1 MATRLKSN
9 RKIRIFLTILLL
21 AALTAGNV
29 AAFPKML
36 GQAEEIRKQS
46 GKEPVDS
53 SVPVDIDLHL
63 PVDMETIDVLYHG
76 CYVLYARSQREG
88 LEIINRETAFEQG
101 RTGEED
107 VTGNIGLFFP
117 ANAADGELQATAK
130 AFAAEKLQEW
140 EGDFFGNENF
150 EYYAVASN
158 DLVQTNSP
166 GLGKVES
173 DVRFRDLGYPS
184 NPQQEAAE
192 RDSSYCFHISFDDGG
207 NATVEFLLGDSF
219 FEEDGDIC
227 TLTDILTEYQKEQNL
242 GHLLAQELGISD
254 SGMELAGTVGYQPI
268 RNYDVYFAIPS
279 YSDRDFLAYVDPAS
293 EEYMVVSVLP
303 FVINV
308 LALLLGMALLTS
320 RKIWKDIPSY
330 DHAGTLCSV
339 EMGIFGLICSVS
351 LFPVYVACLTFF
363 EQERIQDLGKRWPFH
378 YVDLPEVI
386 RGGALCLGIGGI
398 LLVIYLTLLCFR
410 PLFSVGIVGYIR
422 RYSWI
427 YRLLVRIRKSWR
439 GILRGMRQKW
449 RDFVWELHHLDFTE
463 RSTKTILKVVL
474 INFAVLVVLV
484 CIWLFGLIGLV
495 VYSLVLFW
503 LLKRYYDRIFGD
515 YQKLLAAMNR
525 MAEGDLS
532 EPAQEDMGIFDPLQ
546 EELTRI
552 RGGFRKA
559 VDEETKSQR
568 MKTDLISNV
577 SHDLKTPLTAITTY
591 VELLKKP
598 DITPEERADYIDTL
612 ERKAFRL
619 KVLIE
624 DLFEVSKA
632 QSANVSLDL
641 MEVDLVNLIRQVAV
655 EHREKLAEEGLELRW
670 KVPEGKVSLE
680 LDAQKTYR
688 VFENLFVNLE
698 KYAMPNSRVYVEIA
712 ETDDEVRTVIKN
724 MSATELNVAPE
735 ELTER
740 FVRGD
745 ASRNTEGSGLGLAIA
760 RSFTELQKGTFA
772 VDVDGDLFKVTL
784 VWKKDL

>member
-9 RKIRIFLTILLL
+9 RKVRIFLAILLL
-21 AALTAGNV
+21 AALAAGNM

-36 GQAEEIRKQS
+36 RQAEELREQN
-46 GKEPVDS
+46 GKMPVDS
-53 SVPVDIDLHL
+53 SGPMDIEQQL

-76 CYVLYARSQREG
+76 CYVLYARSQRENLAWVNTSG
-88 LEIINRETAFEQG
+88 AAVGYG
-101 RTGEED
+101 RTGEEEAD
-107 VTGNIGLFFP
+107 GDIGLFFP
-117 ANAADGELQATAK
+117 EETADRELQAEAK
-130 AFAAEKLQEW
+130 TFAEEKLREW
-140 EGDFFGNENF
+140 EDNFFLNEDF
-150 EYYAVASN
+150 EYYAVTLG

-173 DVRFRDLGYPS
+173 DVRYRSQTDPK
-184 NPQQEAAE
+184 QEAEE
-192 RDSSYCFHISFDDGG
+192 RGSSYCFRISFDDGG
-207 NATVEFLLGDSF
+207 NATVEFILGDRF
-219 FEEDGDIC
+219 FEEDGDIL

-242 GHLLAQELGISD
+242 GHLLSQELGISD

-279 YSDRDFLAYVDPAS
+279 YSSMDFLSYSDPAE
-293 EEYMVVSVLP
+293 EEYILVSVLP

-330 DHAGTLCSV
+330 DHAGMLCSA
-339 EMGIFGLICSVS
+339 EMGIFGLICSFS

-363 EQERIQDLGKRWPFH
+363 EQEGLREIWKLWPFH
-378 YVDLPEVI
+378 YVDLPEI
-386 RGGALCLGIGGI
+386 MRGGALCLGIGGI

-410 PLFSVGIVGYIR
+410 PLFSVGVVGYIR

-427 YRLLVRIRKSWR
+427 YRLLIRIRKSWR

-449 RDFVWELHHLDFTE
+449 RDVVWELHHLDFTE

-484 CIWLFGLIGLV
+484 CIWFFGLIGLV
-495 VYSLVLFW
+495 IYSLVLFW

-532 EPAQEDMGIFDPLQ
+532 EPEQEDMGIFDPLQ

-760 RSFTELQKGTFA
+760 RSFTELQKGSFS
-772 VDVDGDLFKVTL
+772 VEVDGDLFKVTL
-784 VWKKDL
+784 IWKKDL